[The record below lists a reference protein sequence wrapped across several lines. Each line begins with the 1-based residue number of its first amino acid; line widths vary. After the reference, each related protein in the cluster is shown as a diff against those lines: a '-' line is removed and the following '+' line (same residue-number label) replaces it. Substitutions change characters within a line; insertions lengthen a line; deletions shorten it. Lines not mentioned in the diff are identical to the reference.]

1 MTRVR
6 AAWRAAGRAAGGPA
20 GRPWPAFA
28 PAPNNPDFAV
38 AKNGQ
43 KVINEI
49 YVSPCAVSTCGVD
62 LLGVNTL
69 APGARLNL
77 LLPAGQ
83 CMNDARVVFNDGQAT
98 ERRQVNTRKLTR
110 FAFP

>member
-1 MTRVR
+1 M
-6 AAWRAAGRAAGGPA
+6 
-20 GRPWPAFA
+20 
-28 PAPNNPDFAV
+28 

-43 KVINEI
+43 KVIIEI
-49 YVSPCAVSTCGVD
+49 YVSPRAVSTCGVD

-69 APGARLNL
+69 APGARFNL

-98 ERRQVNTRKLTR
+98 ERRQVNTRNLTK
-110 FAFP
+110 FALP